1 MEAIRKWWQTFS
13 IVIFSITNLRR
24 ALIFLVDLLVPYK
37 EVINNVARKR
47 LADSESQ
54 VTATASKITQTLT
67 WWP

>member
-37 EVINNVARKR
+37 EVINNVARKS